1 MKQQIFIIFIFTF
14 ILHTGAKLKQD
25 DVLLPEKSQKKFQY
39 DMLNTHNLLRK
50 HHGTMKL
57 LIIILINQIFQLV
70 QIIVWKDTKK
80 LGIGIALAK
89 EGRKIYVVAQY
100 SPPGNYRQA
109 YNTNVFPAKC

>member
-1 MKQQIFIIFIFTF
+1 MVENYAVFIRAENVCIVLFLDIKKNISLMKQQIFIIFIFTF

-57 LIIILINQIFQLV
+57 LIIILINQIF
-70 QIIVWKDTKK
+70 
-80 LGIGIALAK
+80 
-89 EGRKIYVVAQY
+89 
-100 SPPGNYRQA
+100 
-109 YNTNVFPAKC
+109 